1 MSSRKRFKCVD
12 KLKEDVNEDVPFYF
26 EYQNMPEK
34 MECESSN
41 KKTQYDNSFIIGCV
55 IIMIMIIVLLSIPLA
70 RCEHKLGNGNL
81 ECLKLTY
88 YINEN
93 KLNIINTQMMW
104 SFVYYLGISI
114 SILVLME
121 FVCLQFNFAHSPS
134 TLISKISDKLK
145 QIFQYLGKIIAII
158 SSFYARLK
166 LELLWQ
172 AISNL
177 FVATA
182 KLMISPFYFLEGYKD
197 IMLQY
202 KYPIMVIVG
211 TATIIVAIVYG
222 IYYYM

>member
-1 MSSRKRFKCVD
+1 MSSRKRTNCGE
-12 KLKEDVNEDVPFYF
+12 KLKEDLNEDVPFYF
-26 EYQNMPEK
+26 EYQNMSEK
-34 MECESSN
+34 MECKSSN
-41 KKTQYDNSFIIGCV
+41 KKTQYDNSFIIGCA
-55 IIMIMIIVLLSIPLA
+55 IIMIMIIVLSIPLA
-70 RCEHKLGNGNL
+70 RCEHTLGNGNL

-88 YINEN
+88 YIYGN
-93 KLNIINTQMMW
+93 KLNIIDTQMMW

-114 SILVLME
+114 STLVLME

-145 QIFQYLGKIIAII
+145 ELFQYLGKIVAFI

-177 FVATA
+177 FVATF
-182 KLMISPFYFLEGYKD
+182 KLFISPFYFLEGYKD

-211 TATIIVAIVYG
+211 TATIIGAVSYG

>member
-1 MSSRKRFKCVD
+1 MSSRKRSNCSAR
-12 KLKEDVNEDVPFYF
+12 LMEDVPF
-26 EYQNMPEK
+26 EYQYEQEPKPEPK
-34 MECESSN
+34 PEPKQMLQWKDVLFHCIGVLMGFSLILMITLLIICE
-41 KKTQYDNSFIIGCV
+41 Y
-55 IIMIMIIVLLSIPLA
+55 
-70 RCEHKLGNGNL
+70 KLGNGNP
-81 ECLKLTY
+81 ECKKLTY
-88 YINEN
+88 YIDEN

-114 SILVLME
+114 STLVLME
-121 FVCLQFNFAHSPS
+121 FVCLQFNLTHSPS
-134 TLISKISDKLK
+134 TLISKISDKSKEL
-145 QIFQYLGKIIAII
+145 FEYLGKIVALI

-182 KLMISPFYFLEGYKD
+182 KLLISPFYFLEGYKD

-211 TATIIVAIVYG
+211 TATIIGAVSYG
-222 IYYYM
+222 VYYYM